1 MSAPAPPEEPTSL
14 PGEGPAGL
22 EVLQAGGGHGRG
34 NALLLDREGG
44 ALLKVYRSRRGASG
58 AWRELLRDLA
68 HRRLEGKRGGGPEG
82 RRETER
88 EVLRLGRSEGFDVP
102 AVLDLATPPG
112 IEEPS
117 LWLEYCDGRTLDR
130 AIADCALEGRGAP
143 ADRADLLV
151 ARLAGEHGRR
161 HRRALDRT
169 EPLLVQEHPTIVHTL
184 HCGDRL
190 VTIDFEN
197 AWASGAPVPLVV
209 ARELAGTLRSFFRRL
224 GRGAGAGGHARALAQ
239 GWATGGWCRT
249 AAALTLAAL
258 GTTDQLGLVTPS
270 GTHRCRSAR
279 ALRLSH
285 RALRRRRRPGGCG

>member
-68 HRRLEGKRGGGPEG
+68 HRRLEGKRGVGPEV

-88 EVLRLGRSEGFDVP
+88 EVLRLWRSEGFDVP

-224 GRGAGAGGHARALAQ
+224 GRGSGAGEGGRAFDVFVEAYPEPALL
-239 GWATGGWCRT
+239 RE
-249 AAALTLAAL
+249 AALIITR
-258 GTTDQLGLVTPS
+258 GGGLV
-270 GTHRCRSAR
+270 G
-279 ALRLSH
+279 
-285 RALRRRRRPGGCG
+285 ALRRRRDRRRRNRPSKVEVMGWVLEGRGPARED